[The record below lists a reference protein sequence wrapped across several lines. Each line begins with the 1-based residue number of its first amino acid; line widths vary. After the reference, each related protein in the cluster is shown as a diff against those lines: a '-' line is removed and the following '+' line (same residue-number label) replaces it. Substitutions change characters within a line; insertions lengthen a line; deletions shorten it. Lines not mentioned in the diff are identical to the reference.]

1 VGLDVPPPV
10 PLPDV
15 ADESAIRLTNTAVTA
30 TIAAP
35 TTAATP

>member
-1 VGLDVPPPV
+1 LLV
-10 PLPDV
+10 V

-35 TTAATP
+35 TAAATT